1 MAEQRPDPDALLRKI
16 EWQEEK
22 ARRGRLKVFFGAAAG
37 VGKTYA
43 MLGEA
48 RELRAQGV
56 DVVAGLVETHG
67 RAETEALLEG
77 LERLPRR
84 TMAYRG
90 AHLQEF
96 DLDAALKRHPSLIL
110 VDELAHTNVE
120 GSRHPK
126 RWQDIKELLDAGIDV
141 YTTLNVQHLE
151 SLNDVVGRISGI
163 RVWETVPDTV
173 LEEADEVE
181 LVDLPPDDLL
191 QRLKEGKVY
200 IPAQAERA
208 IQNFFRK
215 GNLIALRELALRRTA
230 DRVDAQMREYREIE
244 SIAPIWQVK
253 ERLIVCIGAMAKP
266 NEL

>member
-1 MAEQRPDPDALLRKI
+1 MVDERPNPDELLQKIQR
-16 EWQEEK
+16 QEEK
-22 ARRGRLKVFFGAAAG
+22 ACRGRLKVFFGAAAG

-120 GSRHPK
+120 GSRHP
-126 RWQDIKELLDAGIDV
+126 EF
-141 YTTLNVQHLE
+141 
-151 SLNDVVGRISGI
+151 
-163 RVWETVPDTV
+163 
-173 LEEADEVE
+173 
-181 LVDLPPDDLL
+181 LP
-191 QRLKEGKVY
+191 QRE
-200 IPAQAERA
+200 PH
-208 IQNFFRK
+208 
-215 GNLIALRELALRRTA
+215 RTA
-230 DRVDAQMREYREIE
+230 RARAPAHRRSGRCPDARVSRNRIDCAHLASQRTAYRLYRRRWP
-244 SIAPIWQVK
+244 SRTDCKGWPAARKRP
-253 ERLIVCIGAMAKP
+253 
-266 NEL
+266 